1 MEFHLL
7 LLLAGLVGGLIS
19 GLLGVGGGLVY
30 ILILPMAFSYIGVPG
45 QEIAQFTIANS
56 LLGTFFAA
64 SFASVNHIINKEF
77 HLKAILIMSSIGILM
92 GLLTLKFIVNTSF
105 YAQEEFNTVVIILLI
120 LMLISTLR
128 NARRQLSFNEKIIKT
143 KRVFAITGLFSG
155 TVAALSGLGGG
166 IIIIPFLNQVLKF
179 DIRKAKSISLGV
191 ITITSLCMV
200 IYNLFQTPQHAVE
213 IRHTGY
219 VVFQVAIPIII
230 GTLIS
235 ATFGVKLSRK
245 LPSNVISYLF
255 AGFVVIVM
263 VKKLIEL
270 L

>member
-1 MEFHLL
+1 MEFYLL
-7 LLLAGLVGGLIS
+7 LFLAGIVGGLIS

-30 ILILPMAFSYIGVPG
+30 ILILPVAFSYLGVPS
-45 QEIAQFTIANS
+45 QEIAQYTIANS

-64 SFASVNHIINKEF
+64 SFASFNHIRNREF
-77 HLKAILIMSSIGILM
+77 FLKAILIISLAGIIT

-105 YAQEEFNTVVIILLI
+105 YTQEEFNVVVIVLLTV
-120 LMLISTLR
+120 MLISTLR
-128 NARRQLSFNEKIIKT
+128 NARRQLTFNEKHIKT
-143 KRVFAITGLFSG
+143 KRVFAFTGVFSG

-166 IIIIPFLNQVLKF
+166 VIIIPFLNQILKF

-200 IYNLFQTPQHAVE
+200 IYNLFQTPMHQVE
-213 IRHTGY
+213 IGHTGY
-219 VVFQVAIPIII
+219 VVFNVALPIIL
-230 GTLIS
+230 GTLVS
-235 ATFGVKLSRK
+235 AGFGVKLSRK
-245 LPSNVISYLF
+245 LPSNLISYLF
-255 AGFVVIVM
+255 AGFVLIVM